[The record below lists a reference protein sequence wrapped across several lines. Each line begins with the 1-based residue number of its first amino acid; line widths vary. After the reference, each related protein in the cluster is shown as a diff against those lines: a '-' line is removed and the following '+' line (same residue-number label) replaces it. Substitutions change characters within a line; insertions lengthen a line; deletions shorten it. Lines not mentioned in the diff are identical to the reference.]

1 MIYWGIMLFALGIL
15 ALIDYTLTGGEV
27 FTPVNSIMFL
37 IMSFAILLRLRNS
50 TDERTIQKL
59 LKDNDELRA
68 QLHQRSHSQI
78 KREEYEETVV

>member
-1 MIYWGIMLFALGIL
+1 MLFALGIL

-37 IMSFAILLRLRNS
+37 IMSFAVLLRLRNS

-59 LKDNDELRA
+59 LRENDELKA
-68 QLHQRSHSQI
+68 QIHQQAHSQI
-78 KREEYEETVV
+78 RRGEYEETIV